1 MRQFGFH
8 QHIPISVP
16 SGMDRLHRIDLR
28 RGEDNWATYHDQYIQ
43 YWNARQTLRIN
54 GTPMGAFAQGYHDE
68 YMQWYRRITRLW
80 VSQSG
85 GMLGSVVNG
94 IEHINLRTSG
104 QTELGRDDTAF
115 IRDTSTHMLQ
125 ALREDRRDTLRH
137 VPRRAPPLPEHLQ
150 NPVVQNEEPRRR
162 TGRRAAERA
171 RVEPDPNVRLPPP
184 WEHPFQN
191 VDPSHTFTPPPRSN
205 VHPTNSSMFDAS
217 VPMHGFHG
225 GPPTQQ
231 PYVGTSSRSGYQ
243 THSYGGTTTESQ
255 HPPTGFQNYANMGSG
270 FGASLFNQ
278 PPAYSSFGGSYGLG
292 ENMYTPSPLHTT
304 PHTGTT
310 QSGVE
315 TQHVDDTQDD
325 VEEEPSTIHKR
336 LRKKKHP
343 RKRGCCPTD

>member
-150 NPVVQNEEPRRR
+150 NPVVD
-162 TGRRAAERA
+162 GR
-171 RVEPDPNVRLPPP
+171 
-184 WEHPFQN
+184 
-191 VDPSHTFTPPPRSN
+191 
-205 VHPTNSSMFDAS
+205 
-217 VPMHGFHG
+217 
-225 GPPTQQ
+225 
-231 PYVGTSSRSGYQ
+231 
-243 THSYGGTTTESQ
+243 
-255 HPPTGFQNYANMGSG
+255 
-270 FGASLFNQ
+270 FGQFL
-278 PPAYSSFGGSYGLG
+278 L
-292 ENMYTPSPLHTT
+292 
-304 PHTGTT
+304 
-310 QSGVE
+310 V
-315 TQHVDDTQDD
+315 
-325 VEEEPSTIHKR
+325 
-336 LRKKKHP
+336 
-343 RKRGCCPTD
+343 